1 MQKEQTTC
9 AKVSRREELGTWRN
23 WGNSSVVTEQQA
35 REMVCIWKKR
45 AIPYRKS
52 RRTPYSLAL
61 IRGRFTDRKKTMGEK
76 RDRRKQEFILFPL
89 NLS

>member
-1 MQKEQTTC
+1 MQRSQEEK
-9 AKVSRREELGTWRN
+9 ELGTWRN

-35 REMVCIWKKR
+35 RVMVWIWKKR

-52 RRTPYSLAL
+52 SRTPYSLAL
-61 IRGRFTDRKKTMGEK
+61 TRGGFTNRKKTMGGE
-76 RDRRKQEFILFPL
+76 RERRKQEFISFPL